1 LVGLR
6 LSEARPPADAGTTV
20 NVAVLVTPPSDA
32 EIVAVWFVV
41 TVLLVIENVA
51 VVEPAATMT
60 VAGTVAAD
68 VLPLARLTEVSVDG
82 AAVNVTV
89 P

>member
-1 LVGLR
+1 
-6 LSEARPPADAGTTV
+6 
-20 NVAVLVTPPSDA
+20 
-32 EIVAVWFVV
+32 
-41 TVLLVIENVA
+41 LLVIVKVA
-51 VVEPAATMT
+51 LVEPALTMR

-68 VLPLARLTEVSVDG
+68 VLPLERLTDVSADG